1 MSDLVTIASSAVS
14 LYQRALG
21 TVSNNIANVD
31 TDGYTRQ
38 ELDQKENNT
47 RQYGTSYFGTGA
59 YLAGIKRQ
67 YDIFVE
73 KNLRDSSS
81 ELESQSTVVDYANR
95 IVDVLAN
102 ENVSLIGALDRFFK
116 SANDLATDPAS
127 TIYRNAFITESE
139 GISSQFKTLSGQLAL
154 LENETSESV
163 KSNVG
168 EVNSLINQLAEVNR
182 QLSKKSS
189 LDKQPPEILDQRDL
203 LLRDL
208 AKIVK
213 VNMLESASGQVKVYL
228 GNQSNRGVLL
238 DSVQTRALS
247 AIEDQNQPGG
257 FGFVI
262 EANTPRAESTTTPY
276 GGELSGLIG
285 LRDKLLLTT
294 RDQID
299 FLAQNFVS
307 SVNTIHQNGLD
318 SFGNKGV
325 DLFRIDPKFTI
336 ESPVQE
342 SSIQVDIQIQDLLK
356 FNANDIE
363 ISFDA
368 NAGQSYNLK
377 ITDGN
382 FSDGDLI
389 TFGVNGLTA
398 DYNIEAGL
406 GGNTDGIRNSIKRF
420 LNDAFGTSL
429 NVQLGPS
436 NDLNITSST
445 LSTFNFSSSTDS
457 QNGVLEQF
465 ESVGVWTAKDLVTSE
480 NVSGKGPLLLNG
492 LELNFVG
499 NPSETELLIL
509 QSQDRSSE
517 GIQVLINDPA
527 KIAAASQFRLIDSE
541 FNTSETLASIK
552 YEIPSLNT
560 EFVDTL
566 ENVIESNDNVDS
578 SISIDGTTKQAI
590 LQIPQGNSPAT
601 FFLDNTDL
609 NSPSELQLF
618 TSDGRHL
625 LGRHFADSLIQD
637 AEAQARSE
645 GRILSESE
653 KDTLIQQAGNSY
665 IQDAADYGVI
675 QDGATYS
682 TQYLNGGN
690 DGTYKEYDI
699 FYGHKVS
706 SLQSPVYDTD
716 NHLIIDYETKAATL
730 QLGDLTPNSDGMFFG
745 HDSIAIN
752 GSPVR
757 GLTHFKYVDG
767 SITPTFTIDTKPTF
781 FNDGN
786 FEVSV
791 REEYGELVYQLTFPG
806 GIINGK
812 SEIKNG
818 REILSFPDV
827 EGKYT
832 DLEISHSG
840 AMVNGDT
847 ISFDVEIVDGQ
858 EQITESTLPA
868 FTSSAQSIN
877 SGNPMVIE
885 ITVGYES
892 YSINLAAGGDTPAAI
907 VSALNSAS
915 LGITAEYTASNT
927 ILLTGQKR
935 EENRFTIALNDSD
948 GNSVGISFNNNQEA
962 SSENLINHVVDWFN
976 EQNDIY
982 GNNLTTAEGITIN
995 LVDGDPTTS
1004 FFDTRI
1010 ELVRDVDNGEKIE
1023 LSFLDDGT
1031 TDDLG
1036 RLGLRTGVY
1045 IEGSIDEPLLLF
1057 SSGSST
1063 ASLTATYE
1071 SNDYNHTETLRNN
1084 PFEVQF
1090 LSEKE
1095 YTIKDVNTGSIIA
1108 KREFNVNETINYAG
1122 ISLKLTSS
1130 PQTGDSFVIDGN
1142 QDGIGSNQNI
1152 AAVADLQKT
1161 RIIGGENGLT
1171 LSEYYDNTVT
1181 KVGDSA
1187 RQASVSKEA
1196 LSIVYNQA
1204 VEQRDK
1210 ISGVSLDQEAADLVR
1225 FQQAYQASARIMST
1239 ANQLFDAIL
1248 QIR

>member
-102 ENVSLIGALDRFFK
+102 ENVSLISALDRFFK

-139 GISSQFKTLSGQLAL
+139 GISSQFKTLSGQLDL
-154 LENETSESV
+154 LENETSESI

-168 EVNSLINQLAEVNR
+168 EINSLINQLAEVNR

-189 LDKQPPEILDQRDL
+189 ADKQPPEILDQRDL

-213 VNMLESASGQVKVYL
+213 VNMLESANGQVKVYL

-238 DSVQTRALS
+238 DSIQTRALS
-247 AIEDQNQPGG
+247 AIEDKNQPGG

-276 GGELSGLIG
+276 GGELAGLVR

-294 RDQID
+294 RDQVD

-318 SFGNKGV
+318 SFGNKGE

-336 ESPVQE
+336 ESPVQS
-342 SSIQVDIQIQDLLK
+342 SSIQVDIQIEDLLE

-398 DYNIEAGL
+398 DYNVEAGL
-406 GGNTDGIRNSIKRF
+406 GGNTDAIRNSIKRF

-436 NDLNITSST
+436 SDLNITSST
-445 LSTFNFSSSTDS
+445 LNTFNFTSSTDS

-509 QSQDRSSE
+509 KSQDRPSE

-552 YEIPSLNT
+552 YEIPTLNT

-566 ENVIESNDNVDS
+566 ENVIENNDNIDS
-578 SISIDGTTKQAI
+578 AVSIDGTTKQAI

-609 NSPSELQLF
+609 NSPSELQLL
-618 TSDGRHL
+618 TRDGRHL
-625 LGRHFADSLIQD
+625 LGRHFADSLIED
-637 AEAQARSE
+637 AEVQARSE
-645 GRILSESE
+645 GRILSDSE
-653 KDTLIQQAGNSY
+653 KDALIQQAGNSY
-665 IQDAADYGVI
+665 IKDAGDYGVI
-675 QDGATYS
+675 QNGATYS

-730 QLGDLTPNSDGMFFG
+730 QLGDLTPNSDGVFG

-767 SITPTFTIDTKPTF
+767 SITPTFSIDTKPTY

-806 GIINGK
+806 GIINGT

-832 DLEISHSG
+832 DLELSHAG
-840 AMVNGDT
+840 VMVDGDT
-847 ISFDVEIVDGQ
+847 MSFDVEVVDGQ
-858 EQITESTLPA
+858 EQITESALPA
-868 FTSSAQSIN
+868 FSSSAQALN
-877 SGNPMVIE
+877 AGNAMTIDL
-885 ITVGYES
+885 TVGYES

-907 VSALNSAS
+907 VNAINSAS

-935 EENRFTIALNDSD
+935 EENRFTITLNDTD
-948 GNSVGISFNNNQEA
+948 GNPIGINFNNNQEA

-976 EQNDIY
+976 EQDDIY
-982 GNNLTTAEGITIN
+982 GNNLITSQGLTIN

-1010 ELVRDVDNGEKIE
+1010 ELVRDVDNGEEIE

-1071 SNDYNHTETLRNN
+1071 SNDYDHTETLRQN

-1090 LSEKE
+1090 LSENE
-1095 YTIKDVNTGSIIA
+1095 YTIKDINTGSIIA
-1108 KREFNVNETINYAG
+1108 QREFNSNETIDYAG
-1122 ISLKLTSS
+1122 ISLKLTST

-1142 QDGIGSNQNI
+1142 QDGIGSNHNI

-1161 RIIGGENGLT
+1161 KIIGGENGLT